1 VEDRIERKAVGR
13 KNKAVEKEKERERDT
28 GEKRES
34 MELRT
39 GAGGGSFRGF
49 L

>member
-1 VEDRIERKAVGR
+1 MEDRIERKAVGR
-13 KNKAVEKEKERERDT
+13 KKKAEEKEREIDT

-39 GAGGGSFRGF
+39 GAGEGSFRGF